1 MSIKVQVN
9 GVTAELLKAGGLA
22 LARLNASFLW
32 LMSQKSD
39 FCFGNVRVNASAL
52 RYFLQRITYRK

>member
-9 GVTAELLKAGGLA
+9 GVMTELPKTGDPAIT
-22 LARLNASFLW
+22 RLNASFLW

-39 FCFGNVRVNASAL
+39 FCFGNVRVNPWVL
-52 RYFLQRITYRK
+52 RYFLQ